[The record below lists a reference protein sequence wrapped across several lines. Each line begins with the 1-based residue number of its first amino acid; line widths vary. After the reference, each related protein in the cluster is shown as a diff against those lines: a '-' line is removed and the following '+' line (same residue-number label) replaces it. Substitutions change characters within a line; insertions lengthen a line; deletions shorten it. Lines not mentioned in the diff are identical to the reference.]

1 MKEEITIKKYRILLL
16 SIIVL
21 IGTFLVIWYANEI
34 NLFLLLLL
42 DFILILLIA
51 ALFYYT
57 IKHIKEKEYLD
68 IINIFLLLISIFIF
82 ISPFIYPIY
91 KVKAEVE
98 FNKYEKKINEIRKET
113 KSDNY
118 KNCNNGICIVDIPI
132 ERRKNYTI
140 YRNDI
145 EVQLIEFPLI
155 SETLSLVYSNKGIEM
170 IKEVMPVYKINNYKD
185 NWFFVT
191 KED

>member
-16 SIIVL
+16 SIIAL

-34 NLFLLLLL
+34 NLIFILLLKI
-42 DFILILLIA
+42 ILIYLIS

-57 IKHIKEKEYLD
+57 IKRIKEKEYLN

-98 FNKYEKKINEIRKET
+98 FNKYEKKINEIKKET

-118 KNCNNGICIVDIPI
+118 KNCNNGICIINIPI
-132 ERRKNYTI
+132 ERRENYII

-155 SETLSLVYSNKGIEM
+155 SKSLSLVYSNKGIGA
-170 IKEVMPVYKINNYKD
+170 IKEDIPVDKFNNYKD
-185 NWFFVT
+185 NWFFIT
-191 KED
+191 IKD

>member
-42 DFILILLIA
+42 DLILILLIA
-51 ALFYYT
+51 TLFYYT
-57 IKHIKEKEYLD
+57 IKRIKEKEYLD

-98 FNKYEKKINEIRKET
+98 FNK
-113 KSDNY
+113 
-118 KNCNNGICIVDIPI
+118 
-132 ERRKNYTI
+132 
-140 YRNDI
+140 
-145 EVQLIEFPLI
+145 
-155 SETLSLVYSNKGIEM
+155 
-170 IKEVMPVYKINNYKD
+170 
-185 NWFFVT
+185 
-191 KED
+191 